1 MKKIALVL
9 LVCSALGGTALPA
22 AEVVWE
28 EIGRGETDVSVVL
41 VHPQNPRVIFMGNK
55 HGVFKSEDAGK
66 NWRNVLSVR
75 GQNRTVNFLL
85 FNAGDPNSI
94 YAATGQGL
102 FYSANSGRSWRR
114 IFKGGDYLESD
125 CTSVAVSAE
134 AIYLGTQKGLFAS
147 SDKGRSWVKAMGKVG
162 NKRIF
167 AISYSP
173 ANCIYAASSDGVY
186 KIEKGQD
193 NWEKI
198 FIARLSENGSDI
210 EEDAGDSEQEGY
222 SFDLSYI
229 ACSPLDL
236 NSVYLATS
244 RGVYASHNK
253 GKDWE
258 ELSEYGL
265 LSRSVRFILVSGNSL
280 YAATERGIFEYKD
293 ERWHELSFGLTTDE
307 VRFLAADNQGT
318 LYAACDRGLFKG
330 RNNNSS
336 GYGYQERLTIYSDGE
351 PSIGEV
357 QKAAIKYAEVSP
369 EKINF
374 WRKQAAV
381 KAILPKLS
389 ASVGRDTTDLWH
401 WEGGSAAKLYDDVL
415 IKGRDA
421 LDWDV
426 TLSWDLSKLIWNP
439 DQTSID
445 VRSKLMVQLR
455 NDILDEVT
463 KLYFERLRVKIEL
476 DELPIEAAKKRLQKE
491 LRLEELTASI
501 DALTGGYFSKE
512 LRTNQA

>member
-1 MKKIALVL
+1 MKRLVMVL
-9 LVCSALGGTALPA
+9 LTWHVLAGVAAPA
-22 AEVVWE
+22 AEIAWE
-28 EIGRGETDVSVVL
+28 EIGRGETDIKTVA
-41 VHPQNPRVIFMGNK
+41 VHPVNPRVIFMGSK
-55 HGVFKSEDAGK
+55 HGVFRSEDAGK
-66 NWRNVLSVR
+66 SWRNVLSVR
-75 GQNRTVNFLL
+75 GQNKKVNFLL
-85 FNAGDPNSI
+85 CNAAGPNSI

-125 CTSVAVSAE
+125 CTCVAIAAG
-134 AIYLGTQKGLFAS
+134 AIYLGTQKGLFVS
-147 SDKGRSWVKAMGKVG
+147 NDKGRSWVKAMGKVG
-162 NKRIF
+162 NNRIF
-167 AISYSP
+167 AVSHSP
-173 ANCIYAASSDGVY
+173 ANCVYVASSDGVY

-193 NWEKI
+193 NWERV
-198 FIARLSENGSDI
+198 FVAQLSENGNDS
-210 EEDAGDSEQEGY
+210 EDAADEAEQEGY
-222 SFDLSYI
+222 SFDISYI
-229 ACSPLDL
+229 AYSPLDL

-244 RGVYASHNK
+244 RGVYVSHNK
-253 GKDWE
+253 GKEWE
-258 ELSEYGL
+258 GLSEYGL
-265 LSRSVRFILVSGNSL
+265 LSRLVRFILASGKSL

-307 VRFLAADNQGT
+307 VRFLAVDNQGN

-330 RNNNSS
+330 RVENTRDS
-336 GYGYQERLTIYSDGE
+336 GYWDRLTLYSQGE
-351 PSIGEV
+351 PAIAEV

-389 ASVGRDTTDLWH
+389 AGVGRDTTDLWH
-401 WEGGSAAKLYDDVL
+401 WEGGSTTREYDDVL

-426 TLSWDLSKLIWNP
+426 TLSWDLSELIWNP

-455 NDILDEVT
+455 DDILDEVT

-491 LRLEELTASI
+491 LRLQELTASI

-512 LRTNQA
+512 AKKDSA